1 MSFWSK
7 LLLTLTLV
15 VSLTPG
21 WGELLENLEHL
32 LHDGHLAHFSEHSEQ
47 HGEGEDAHAA
57 EDEHG
62 CTLLSHN
69 CACHV
74 SVPAILAEREA
85 LPERRQSWTEGVEN
99 PWLARHHSVWAN
111 GPPTEPPRA

>member
-1 MSFWSK
+1 MRFWSK
-7 LLLTLTLV
+7 LLMTLVLV
-15 VSLTPG
+15 VSMTPG

-32 LHDGHLAHFSEHSEQ
+32 VHDGHLAHFSEHVEADGA
-47 HGEGEDAHAA
+47 HAEEHAA

-62 CTLLSHN
+62 CTALSHS

-74 SVPAILAEREA
+74 SVPGILAA
-85 LPERRQSWTEGVEN
+85 DQVESANRLQWLDGDQN

-111 GPPTEPPRA
+111 GPPSEPPRA